1 MRRVRLASVGGESG
15 CKYRNTVFFFAS
27 VLLLAFVPDT
37 GMAAKQ
43 AVRRRRRAS
52 PRLYR
57 IYGLFGMAGQGG
69 AALHS
74 VRTWQLQHGAGA
86 GTEAESAAVQFQL
99 RAPGNLVEE
108 YAFAAHRTSHAGVA
122 RS

>member
-1 MRRVRLASVGGESG
+1 M
-15 CKYRNTVFFFAS
+15 FFFAS

-57 IYGLFGMAGQGG
+57 IFGLFGMAGQGG
-69 AALHS
+69 VALHS
-74 VRTWQLQHGAGA
+74 VRTWQLQHGA
-86 GTEAESAAVQFQL
+86 ESVAVQEQL
-99 RAPGNLVEE
+99 RASGNLVEE
-108 YAFAAHRTSHAGVA
+108 YAFGASRTGPAGVA
-122 RS
+122 GS